1 MAGIYPIRGPK
12 RINALQGS
20 LKEKGAESLFKEII
34 AEFFPNQETQRIS
47 NKMNPN
53 IPIPRYII
61 IKLPKVKDQRIL
73 RVARENGYIQ
83 GNPIILLADFSAE
96 TLQARREWCNQ
107 SAERKKLAIKNTWQN
122 SSELKKR

>member
-1 MAGIYPIRGPK
+1 
-12 RINALQGS
+12 
-20 LKEKGAESLFKEII
+20 
-34 AEFFPNQETQRIS
+34 
-47 NKMNPN
+47 MNPN

-73 RVARENGYIQ
+73 RVARENGYVQ

-96 TLQARREWCNQ
+96 TLQARREWHNQ